1 MIKYIVSSFL
11 GIILGQASMHLI
23 RRLPEI
29 IEEENA
35 VKLLIPTLKKDFK
48 VDVICSLINIVI
60 FNLLV
65 YFLGLNFQSIMY
77 MLVVSCLQVVFAIDY
92 SMQLIPDTVQ
102 VLLGMLGIV
111 NVGAMFVTSGVVSG
125 LDYILGGVIGGGIFY
140 LLGLLG
146 KLIFKKESMGF
157 GDVKLMAGIGLMFG
171 IKATLTIA
179 LVSFFISAVISILL
193 IACRVKKMDS
203 YIPFGPFIVIACVA
217 VMFTG
222 YNIYIEW
229 FIALCTALSTYLT
242 DLMFK
247 ITN

>member
-1 MIKYIVSSFL
+1 MIKYIIVSFL
-11 GIILGQASMHLI
+11 GAILGQVSRHLI

-65 YFLGLNFQSIMY
+65 YFLGLSFQSVMY

-102 VLLGMLGIV
+102 VLLGVLGIV
-111 NVGAMFVTSGVVSG
+111 NVGVSFVTSGVESG

-157 GDVKLMAGIGLMFG
+157 GDVKLMVGIGLMFG
-171 IKATLTIA
+171 IKATLTIT

-193 IACRVKKMDS
+193 IACRVKKMES

-229 FIALCTALSTYLT
+229 FISLCTVLSTYLT
-242 DLMFK
+242 DLIFK

>member
-1 MIKYIVSSFL
+1 MIKYIIASLL
-11 GIILGQASMHLI
+11 GILLGQGARHLI

-35 VKLLIPTLKKDFK
+35 IKLLIPTLKKDFK
-48 VDVICSLINIVI
+48 LDIVCSSINVII
-60 FNLLV
+60 FNLLI
-65 YFLGLNFQSIMY
+65 YFLGINFQSIMY
-77 MLVVSCLQVVFAIDY
+77 MLVISCLQVLFAIDY
-92 SMQLIPDTVQ
+92 SIQLIPDTVQ

-111 NVGAMFVTSGVVSG
+111 NVCVAFVTEGTASG
-125 LDYILGGVIGGGIFY
+125 LDYIFGGIIGGGIFY

-157 GDVKLMAGIGLMFG
+157 GDVKLMVGVGLMFG
-171 IKATLTIA
+171 VKATLTIT
-179 LVSFFISAVISILL
+179 LVSFFISAIISILL
-193 IACRVKKMDS
+193 IVCRVKNMDS

-229 FIALCTALSTYLT
+229 FISLCTVLSTYLT
-242 DLMFK
+242 DLIFK

>member
-1 MIKYIVSSFL
+1 MIKYIIASML
-11 GIILGQASMHLI
+11 GILLGQVARHLI

-48 VDVICSLINIVI
+48 LDIVCSSINVII
-60 FNLLV
+60 FNLLI
-65 YFLGLNFQSIMY
+65 YFLGINFQSVMY
-77 MLVVSCLQVVFAIDY
+77 MLVISCLQVVFAIDY
-92 SMQLIPDTVQ
+92 SIQLIPDTVQ

-111 NVGAMFVTSGVVSG
+111 NVGVAFVTSGVEYG
-125 LDYILGGVIGGGIFY
+125 LDYIFGGIIGGGIFY

-157 GDVKLMAGIGLMFG
+157 GDVKLMAGVGLMFG
-171 IKATLTIA
+171 VKATLTIT
-179 LVSFFISAVISILL
+179 LVSFFISAIISILL
-193 IACRVKKMDS
+193 IVCRVKNMDS

-222 YNIYIEW
+222 YEIYVDW
-229 FIALCTALSTYLT
+229 FISLCTVLSTYFT
-242 DLMFK
+242 DLIFK

>member
-1 MIKYIVSSFL
+1 MIKYIIVSLL
-11 GIILGQASMHLI
+11 GVILGQVSRHLI

-48 VDVICSLINIVI
+48 VDAICSLVNIVI

-65 YFLGLNFQSIMY
+65 YFLGLNFQSVMH
-77 MLVVSCLQVVFAIDY
+77 MLVISCLQVVFVIDY
-92 SMQLIPDTVQ
+92 SIQLIPDTMQ

-111 NVGAMFVTSGVVSG
+111 NVGVAFATSGVTVG
-125 LDYILGGVIGGGIFY
+125 LDYIFGGIIGGAIFY
-140 LLGLLG
+140 MLGLLG

-157 GDVKLMAGIGLMFG
+157 GDVKLMVGIGLMFG
-171 IKATLTIA
+171 IKATLTIT
-179 LVSFFISAVISILL
+179 LVSFFISAIISILL
-193 IACRVKKMDS
+193 IVCRVKKMDS

-229 FIALCTALSTYLT
+229 FIALCTALSTYFT
-242 DLMFK
+242 DLIFK
-247 ITN
+247 IIN